1 MKITYIIQI
10 LLTYMDSDVARLEI
24 ADSLKESL
32 IAHGFT
38 LEKILQTIK
47 IYPEISALSHM

>member
-1 MKITYIIQI
+1 
-10 LLTYMDSDVARLEI
+10 MDSDVARLEI